1 MEFASRPR
9 GTGCILADSL
19 NPALVWGRPE
29 VVRVRAQSIALTAAA
44 AAVLCGF
51 TVYQAPKH
59 FNPMI
64 DLHVAKKPVFGL
76 YAPANP
82 RSRGAGR
89 MGAPGGGGVTPAG
102 APANAAPATPAVV
115 KTPSQLVQDAFA
127 YKPMDFVFDGSMEG
141 DFDRAYDAFLPWI
154 NAVVEQGAVDKTGY
168 AHLAHPIVVKTHK
181 VAEDTMLAQ
190 ARIAKQLNLG
200 VSTIMFPETESA
212 QEVRAGLAAMRFKS
226 KGGTRPDN
234 DLGIAPKLWGMSDA
248 EYKAK
253 ADLWPLNPN
262 GELTNWTIVESK
274 EGLAHVREIAAVKG
288 ISVLWPGAGT
298 LRGVF
303 STMDST
309 TKQRT
314 FDAAGW
320 ENAIQQVLA
329 ACKEFN
335 VPCGFPANDPATVE
349 MRMKQGFTVFV
360 ANWGDNGFKMVE
372 AGKQASGR

>member
-1 MEFASRPR
+1 
-9 GTGCILADSL
+9 
-19 NPALVWGRPE
+19 
-29 VVRVRAQSIALTAAA
+29 
-44 AAVLCGF
+44 LCGF
-51 TVYQAPKH
+51 TIYQAPKH

-64 DLHVAKKPVFGL
+64 DLHLAKKPVFGL
-76 YAPANP
+76 YAPSNA
-82 RSRGAGR
+82 RMGRGGAGR
-89 MGAPGGGGVTPAG
+89 AGAPGGAGGVTPAG
-102 APANAAPATPAVV
+102 APANAAPATPPVQ
-115 KTPSQLVQDAFA
+115 KTPAQLVQDAFA
-127 YKPMDFVFDGSMEG
+127 YQPMDFVFDGSMEG
-141 DFDRAYDAFLPWI
+141 DFDRAYDAFIPWI
-154 NAVVEQGAVDKTGY
+154 NAVAEQGAVDKTGY
-168 AHLAHPIVVKTHK
+168 VHLRHPIVVKTHK
-181 VAEDTMLAQ
+181 VAEDTMLAK

-212 QEVRAGLAAMRFKS
+212 QEVRAGLSAMRFKS
-226 KGGTRPDN
+226 KGGSRPDN
-234 DLGIAPKLWGMSDA
+234 DLGMAPKLWGMSDA

-303 STMDST
+303 STVDST

-314 FDAAGW
+314 FDTAGW

-372 AGKQASGR
+372 YGKQASGR